1 MDFSKTLKVAMINKN
16 IVGAKALSELSG
28 VSYHI
33 TLRLLR
39 DDGSVRYKDLR
50 ATADVLDV
58 NINIVSK
65 GE

>member
-1 MDFSKTLKVAMINKN
+1 MDFAKVLKVAMINKN
-16 IVGAKALSELSG
+16 ILSAKALSELSG
-28 VSYHI
+28 VSCHI
-33 TLRLLR
+33 TRRLLR